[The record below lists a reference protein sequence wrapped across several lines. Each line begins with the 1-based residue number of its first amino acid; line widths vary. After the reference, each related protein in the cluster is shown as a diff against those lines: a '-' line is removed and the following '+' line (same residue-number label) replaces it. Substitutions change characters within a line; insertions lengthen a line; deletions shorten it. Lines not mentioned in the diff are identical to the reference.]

1 MMEENKLSI
10 GIGGFISLTSLL
22 TIVFILLRLAHIID
36 WAWILVFLPAIIGI
50 GFWLLILFMSLMFSV
65 LESD

>member
-1 MMEENKLSI
+1 MKENKLTL

-22 TIVFILLRLAHIID
+22 TIIFILLRLSHIID

-50 GFWLLILFMSLMFSV
+50 GFWLFILFISLMCSV